1 MRRKFLSIL
10 TFTMLFYIIF
20 SFIIGMLSGV
30 FKSKNTS
37 EKDYLV
43 QLESKSL
50 DDLQNKIDTYQ
61 NNI

>member
-1 MRRKFLSIL
+1 
-10 TFTMLFYIIF
+10 MLFYIIF